1 MATPTPYDQ
10 ASRHLVKLNPHLT
23 LAWLM
28 QESPD
33 NFRFEGWI
41 DPSIPERLGYPD
53 KMSDTV
59 AILERLDVVE
69 PTWLADAEY
78 QSSPDSDMLFRVR
91 DYTNNLQWK
100 CRPPN
105 ANRGD
110 QYNVG
115 AIVINLTGVQE
126 LPPATQWGRA
136 GFLSRTEYRIVNL
149 KTLNADTVMQ
159 GILSGEIPENILGF
173 IPLMQNGNTPA
184 IIEQWKSRALLI
196 EPRSARAD
204 MAFCVKTFAELV
216 ETRPIW
222 EQALEG
228 WNVVE
233 SQFWKELA
241 AETVANVKA
250 VAESEKQ
257 AELLKQNQ
265 EFLLELLVERFG
277 HSPFHE
283 NLVYQIDD
291 PARLARLRKIL
302 LTATSW
308 DAVTS
313 IE

>member
-10 ASRHLVKLNPHLT
+10 ASRYLVKLNPHLS

-28 QESPD
+28 QESPA
-33 NFRFEGWI
+33 NFRFEGWV

-69 PTWLADAEY
+69 PTWLADTEY
-78 QSSPDSDMLFRVR
+78 QSSPDDKMVFRVR

-115 AIVINLTGVQE
+115 AIVINLTGVQD
-126 LPPATQWGRA
+126 LPPATQWGQA
-136 GFLSRTEYRIVNL
+136 GFLNRTEYRIVNME
-149 KTLNADTVMQ
+149 TLNADTVMQ
-159 GILSGEIPENILGF
+159 EILSGAIPENILGF

-184 IIEQWKSRALLI
+184 IIELWKARAMLI
-196 EPRSARAD
+196 ENRETRSD
-204 MAFCVKTFAELV
+204 MAHIVKTFGELV
-216 ETRPIW
+216 DTRLVW
-222 EQALEG
+222 EKALEG
-228 WNVVE
+228 WNMVE
-233 SQFWKELA
+233 SQYWKEQSA
-241 AETVANVKA
+241 IA
-250 VAESEKQ
+250 VAKTKVSDS
-257 AELLKQNQ
+257 Q
-265 EFLLELLVERFG
+265 EHLLEVLVERFG
-277 HSPFHE
+277 ASPFHE
-283 NLVYQIDD
+283 NLIKQIDD
-291 PARLARLRKIL
+291 LERLKRMRKVQ

-313 IE
+313 VE